1 MKYFTRIQKLGKDS
15 LTFLGDPDSNFII
28 LFNDDAPPAFED
40 LCVLHTIEELR
51 ANIEPGDTML
61 INEKGFEV
69 TAVGTEANETLRG
82 LGHCTVSFK
91 GGPEAE
97 RPGCIMVQAIKG
109 EEPLTASDL
118 APGNTIEFI

>member
-15 LTFLGDPDSNFII
+15 LTFLGDPESNFII
-28 LFNDDAPPAFED
+28 LFNDNAPPAFED

-51 ANIEPGDTML
+51 ANIEPGDMML

-97 RPGCIMVQAIKG
+97 RPDV
-109 EEPLTASDL
+109 LWWRR
-118 APGNTIEFI
+118 